1 VKRVFALGLF
11 FWVSSVFSQVA
22 VENAWARPTPPN
34 AKLAAGYLTVVNA
47 GAADRLL
54 GASSPAAARV
64 EMHVTARDGE
74 ILRMRQV
81 KELKLPAK
89 GRLEL
94 KPAGAHL
101 MFVDIKQPLR
111 SGDKVAVTLKF
122 EKAGEVQAQLQVGK
136 PAAPAEQH
144 HKH

>member
-1 VKRVFALGLF
+1 VKRVFAVGLF
-11 FWVSSVFSQVA
+11 FWVGSVFSQVA

-34 AKLAAGYLTVVNA
+34 AKLAAGYLTAVNA

-54 GASSPAAARV
+54 GASSPAAGRV

-74 ILRMRQV
+74 ILRMREV

-101 MFVDIKQPLR
+101 MLVDIKRPFRQGEKIP
-111 SGDKVAVTLKF
+111 VTLKF
-122 EKAGEVQAQLQVGK
+122 EKAGEVKVELDVGQRA
-136 PAAPAEQH
+136 PAAEH